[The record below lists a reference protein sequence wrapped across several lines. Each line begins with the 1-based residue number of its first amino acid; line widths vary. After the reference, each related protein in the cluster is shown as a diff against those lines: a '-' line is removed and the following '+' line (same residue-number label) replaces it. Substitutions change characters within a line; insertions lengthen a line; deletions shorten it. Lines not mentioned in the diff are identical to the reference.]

1 MNVDEAALLAAYDIE
16 DIMCQHHEGG
26 RIQRLARIQCA
37 VVTAFGRVGQ
47 KPPASTG
54 LPANPIKHP
63 SAQVAATLTPVS
75 DQPTD
80 AALPPSVAPAA
91 PPVAARLSPE
101 TTAGAPLQAGITSQ
115 PKAVLI
121 PKAAIKPKSKPL
133 DPRPGKLVGVVIDAP
148 GTVLALDMKQLVAV
162 GPKGDWDI
170 GTRPVALIMERMRN
184 GETFGDDVLAELGSM
199 GTDTFRESRKRW
211 ATELAKVGVTFIHT
225 KGVGCRIEVAQ

>member
-91 PPVAARLSPE
+91 PPAVE
-101 TTAGAPLQAGITSQ
+101 FAPLPQEA
-115 PKAVLI
+115 PKPILI
-121 PKAAIKPKSKPL
+121 PKAQAKPKSKPL

-162 GPKGDWDI
+162 DPKGDWDI

-211 ATELAKVGVTFIHT
+211 ADELAKVGVTFIHT

>member
-91 PPVAARLSPE
+91 PPAVE
-101 TTAGAPLQAGITSQ
+101 FAPLPQEA
-115 PKAVLI
+115 PKPILI
-121 PKAAIKPKSKPL
+121 PKAAMKPKSKPL

-211 ATELAKVGVTFIHT
+211 ADELAKVGVTFIHT
-225 KGVGCRIEVAQ
+225 KGVGCRIEVAK

>member
-80 AALPPSVAPAA
+80 AALPPSVEAAA
-91 PPVAARLSPE
+91 PPAVE
-101 TTAGAPLQAGITSQ
+101 FAPLPQEA
-115 PKAVLI
+115 PKPVLI
-121 PKAAIKPKSKPL
+121 PKAAAKPKPKSKPL

-211 ATELAKVGVTFIHT
+211 AGELAQIGVTFVHT

>member
-54 LPANPIKHP
+54 LQANPIKHP

-80 AALPPSVAPAA
+80 AALPPSVETAA
-91 PPVAARLSPE
+91 PPAVE
-101 TTAGAPLQAGITSQ
+101 FAPLPQQA
-115 PKAVLI
+115 PKPVLI
-121 PKAAIKPKSKPL
+121 PKAAAKPKSKPL
-133 DPRPGKLVGVVIDAP
+133 DPRPGCLAGTIETHKGSVV
-148 GTVLALDMKQLVAV
+148 TLDMINNVV
-162 GPKGDWDI
+162 VCPKGHWQVTPDMAAVFLHMQNGDLFNAA
-170 GTRPVALIMERMRN
+170 ALAKIANMPLASFN
-184 GETFGDDVLAELGSM
+184 GSIW
-199 GTDTFRESRKRW
+199 RW
-211 ATELAKVGVTFIHT
+211 QEELAKRGIRLES
-225 KGVGCRIEVAQ
+225 GDAGCRIEVAK

>member
-37 VVTAFGRVGQ
+37 VVNAFGRVGQ
-47 KPPASTG
+47 KPPATTG

-91 PPVAARLSPE
+91 TPAVE
-101 TTAGAPLQAGITSQ
+101 FAPLPQEA
-115 PKAVLI
+115 PKPILI
-121 PKAAIKPKSKPL
+121 PKAQAKPKSKPL

-225 KGVGCRIEVAQ
+225 KGVGCRIEVAK